1 MKSFLKQHISI
12 LSIILVALLFK
23 IPASAQNNMFE
34 GAQEGG
40 LYTSVSTAFDNLN
53 KGWLQE
59 ANRLAAE
66 DEQATT
72 WGNYEIVKGRG
83 FYKKKDYE
91 PQMYCLYNKSTG
103 EYIIPPATKQDQNLY
118 EKNRVPEGR
127 YWPERMFFLG
137 SGKGSMAG
145 APKELDGCIW
155 MEYKIFI
162 IPDSIYKDGKKVP
175 NKKGE
180 SRFSNR
186 AGLFRL
192 EGSELKEIFSFAPYY
207 SFYTRSAYG
216 AGGKWTLVS
225 DKKKPHIYSYDLFVE
240 AVQAVAQT
248 NYFIRKKTYIKANNH
263 PLGEESLFVR
273 YTKDQLYDW
282 NGNPV
287 GEEADQIFAVG
298 GQIYF
303 KNGKRTKILN
313 SDLKEIYQD
322 YTSLN
327 PVTISGL
334 IDGFIAEKDE
344 KWGLLDNDGNTL
356 IPCIYPNYD
365 AVATTVKTVFKKLSY
380 TLWYNAE
387 ASKYK
392 QKGEFEKTDHY
403 NARMADPVLQKKYV
417 EEMMQGSEETYLKKI
432 RSEITL
438 VIAGKYN
445 ADEECFTIVPVCK
458 ENGAPVLW
466 RKFKLNVP
474 IAEAPAFK
482 EQFDSIKDS
491 AVDGAKLTIKQDIAA
506 IESIRFTTKE
516 GKSYSAILGDTK

>member
-1 MKSFLKQHISI
+1 MKSFVRPYISI
-12 LSIILVALLFK
+12 TLILLFSMLFNSQ
-23 IPASAQNNMFE
+23 ATGQNNMFK

-40 LYTSVSTAFDNLN
+40 LYSSVSKAFDNLN

-59 ANRLAAE
+59 ANKLAKE
-66 DEQATT
+66 DEQSTT

-83 FYKKKDYE
+83 FYKRKDYE
-91 PQMYCLYNKSTG
+91 SQMFCLLDKSTG
-103 EYIIPPATKQDQNLY
+103 SYIIPPATKKEQDLY
-118 EKNRVPEGR
+118 EKNQIAEGK

-162 IPDSIYKDGKKVP
+162 IPDSVYKDEKKVP
-175 NKKGE
+175 NKKRE
-180 SRFSNR
+180 SRFNNR

-192 EGSELKEIFSFAPYY
+192 EGSELKEVFSFSPYY
-207 SFYTRSAYG
+207 SFYDHSVYG

-225 DKKKPHIYSYDLFVE
+225 KKKPHVYSYDLFVE
-240 AVQAVAQT
+240 AVEAVPGT

-282 NGNPV
+282 NGKPV
-287 GEEADQIFAVG
+287 CEEADQIFTEG
-298 GQIYF
+298 GLIYI
-303 KNGKRTKILN
+303 KSGKRTKILN
-313 SDLKEIYQD
+313 SNLEEIYQD

-327 PVTISGL
+327 PVTIGGL

-356 IPCIYPNYD
+356 IPCIYSSYD
-365 AVATTVKTVFKKLSY
+365 GVAATVKNVFKKLSY

-387 ASKYK
+387 AAKYK

-403 NARMADPVLQKKYV
+403 NARIADPALQKAYV
-417 EEMMQGSEETYLKKI
+417 EEMMQGSQETYLKKI

-438 VIAGKYN
+438 VILGKYN
-445 ADEECFTIVPVCK
+445 ADDECFTIVPACK
-458 ENGAPVLW
+458 ESGAPVLW
-466 RKFKLNVP
+466 RIFKLNVP
-474 IAEAPAFK
+474 IAEAPSFK
-482 EQFDSIKDS
+482 EQFDSIKE
-491 AVDGAKLTIKQDIAA
+491 AALAGAKLSVKQDIAT
-506 IESIRFTTKE
+506 IESICFTSKE
-516 GKSYSAILGDTK
+516 GKKYSTILSDTK